1 MRQLIVL
8 ALLVP
13 LVSACESMNE
23 KIAASRQ
30 DRCERANWKDVGLRD
45 GVGGTRLMA
54 DRYEQICGDMFNA
67 QAYKEGFQEG
77 AAKKPAAPGM

>member
-1 MRQLIVL
+1 MRQLI
-8 ALLVP
+8 AMAHFVP

-30 DRCERANWKDVGLRD
+30 DRCERADWKDVGLRD

-67 QAYKEGFQEG
+67 QAYNEGFQQG
-77 AAKKPAAPGM
+77 LAKKPAAPGM